1 LQNFPEEKV
10 REEVRR
16 LLEEKDSY
24 QAAAKEALKKVVQ
37 EKVEAVVKLKD
48 IERCVFQLLKGW
60 TIIFSETIKIHDID
74 RNHQMQSFC
83 HNVNVNFYL
92 ASFCPNFYS

>member
-48 IERCVFQLLKGW
+48 IERCVFQPFDQNFNKQFKTQHG
-60 TIIFSETIKIHDID
+60 K
-74 RNHQMQSFC
+74 NNQMQIFVHQC
-83 HNVNVNFYL
+83 QFL
-92 ASFCPNFYS
+92 FEMECC

>member
-1 LQNFPEEKV
+1 
-10 REEVRR
+10 VRR

-48 IERCVFQLLKGW
+48 IERCVFQPLEW
-60 TIIFSETIKIHDID
+60 EFNS
-74 RNHQMQSFC
+74 
-83 HNVNVNFYL
+83 
-92 ASFCPNFYS
+92 